1 MYFPVGILGQI
12 SGLSSEV
19 NFIERLQLSL
29 IKTRQGRTWLYNLTW
44 ALGGKKR
51 IRYSDWLTENESW
64 KNRLFF
70 FFRKLEPFKS
80 SYLRQIKLIF
90 VSDFD
95 EPRRRN
101 ELKYQRHQESVIVK
115 Y

>member
-1 MYFPVGILGQI
+1 MYFPIGILGQI

-51 IRYSDWLTENESW
+51 IRYSDWLTGTSLE
-64 KNRLFF
+64 KIVFFF

-80 SYLRQIKLIF
+80 SYLRQIIFIF

-101 ELKYQRHQESVIVK
+101 ELKYQRHQESFIVK